1 MISAESSCRTF
12 AVDTTFA
19 GFPVNDV
26 ILDFGDIM
34 AHIVDYFEAPI
45 AAEVTSQNIPQ
56 SLSECRA
63 VSECIIASRSHCIEI
78 GRPFTAEYGRG
89 CELAVAQSVIPLWC
103 KPMVSVSLI
112 FAFDCSD
119 VLATNLVT

>member
-1 MISAESSCRTF
+1 
-12 AVDTTFA
+12 VD
-19 GFPVNDV
+19 DV
-26 ILDFGDIM
+26 IFDFGDIV
-34 AHIVDYFEAPI
+34 AHIVDHFETPI
-45 AAEVTSQNIPQ
+45 ATEMTSQNIPQ

-89 CELAVAQSVIPLWC
+89 CELAIAQSVIPLWC
-103 KPMVSVSLI
+103 VPMISVPLI

-119 VLATNLVT
+119 VLAANLVP